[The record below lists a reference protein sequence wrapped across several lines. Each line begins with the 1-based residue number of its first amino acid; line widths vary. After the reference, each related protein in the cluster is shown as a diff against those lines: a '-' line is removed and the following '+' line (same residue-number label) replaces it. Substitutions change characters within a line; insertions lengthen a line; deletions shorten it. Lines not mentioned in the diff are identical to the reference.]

1 MERIYRKKV
10 GTRGLHSFQVAVKET
25 DLWICADRPLV
36 KETRDL
42 VLKNRNHLEHYIS
55 LHPDFLSTLQPFR
68 KDPLA
73 PPIVKAMIEATHDI
87 GVGPMAAV
95 AGAMAQFVA
104 EGLREFTRQ
113 VIVENG
119 GDVYLNMKKPMTVS
133 VFAGKSALSERLGLK
148 IPVEQMPMGVC
159 SSSATIG
166 HSLSLGAADLV
177 CVLSKSAARA
187 DGAATALCNRIKNRK
202 DLENVGRWAAQ
213 MGGIIGGLAV
223 MGDALAPWGERP
235 LKNAPFCPIFR
246 LRYGYGVTSPPDN
259 GGQAA
264 SDSNRGPARWVG
276 SRRFARTN
284 FNPRNTS
291 MYGASPLPL
300 GILKRDG

>member
-133 VFAGKSALSERLGLK
+133 VFAGKSLLSERLGLK

-223 MGDALAPWGERP
+223 MGDALAPWGEIELVP
-235 LKNAPFCPIFR
+235 L
-246 LRYGYGVTSPPDN
+246 
-259 GGQAA
+259 
-264 SDSNRGPARWVG
+264 
-276 SRRFARTN
+276 
-284 FNPRNTS
+284 
-291 MYGASPLPL
+291 
-300 GILKRDG
+300 